1 MLGFLVGAD
10 PSEEEVLLFDEAG
23 GFECRD
29 DAVVGIEG
37 HVLVDS
43 SVEVTGGDLFEFT
56 DGFGDSDG
64 SGELGFG
71 LDGSAHV
78 ATTVQG

>member
-1 MLGFLVGAD
+1 MSGFLVGAD
-10 PSEEEVLLFDEAG
+10 PGEEEVLLFDEAG

-56 DGFGDSDG
+56 DGFGDSDS

-71 LDGSAHV
+71 LDGIAHV